1 MKKINDLQRQS
12 GIALITGLIFLVV
25 LTLLGVTAMRAT
37 SLEERMA
44 GNMRDR
50 NLAMEAASACLRD
63 AETDIKSSGR
73 ITGITADGVVGASG
87 ANSSAACK
95 NGFCYNGVAGFAT
108 PVWQAFSM
116 AAAPSVEYGT
126 YTKPISLTGNPST
139 QDFAGV
145 DADPRYLIE
154 PFSKF
159 IQGGKLEV
167 LYRITCRAVGA
178 NANTQVTLQEIYRL

>member
-1 MKKINDLQRQS
+1 MNKTNDLRRQS

-50 NLAMEAASACLRD
+50 NLAMESASACLRD
-63 AETDIKSSGR
+63 AENDLKPKIR
-73 ITGITADGVVGASG
+73 INGLTATGVVGASG
-87 ANSSAACK
+87 ANSSVACK

-108 PVWQAFSM
+108 PVWQAFSLT
-116 AAAPSVEYGT
+116 AAPSVEYGT
-126 YTKPISLTGNPST
+126 YTGAVNIE
-139 QDFAGV
+139 GV
-145 DADPRYLIE
+145 SAQPRYLIE

-159 IQGGKLEV
+159 IAGGKLEV

>member
-50 NLAMEAASACLRD
+50 NLAMESASACLRD
-63 AETDIKSSGR
+63 AERDITQTGSR
-73 ITGITADGVVGASG
+73 ISGITATGVVGSSG

-95 NGFCYNGVAGFAT
+95 NGFCYNGIAGFAT

-116 AAAPSVEYGT
+116 TASPSVKYGT
-126 YTKPISLTGNPST
+126 YTGTA
-139 QDFAGV
+139 DVEGV
-145 DADPRYLIE
+145 NAQPRYLIE
-154 PFSKF
+154 PFYKYIEGLSAK
-159 IQGGKLEV
+159 EV

>member
-1 MKKINDLQRQS
+1 MNKINDLQRQS

-73 ITGITADGVVGASG
+73 ITGITADGVVGAGG

-126 YTKPISLTGNPST
+126 YDPNAVDIE
-139 QDFAGV
+139 GV
-145 DADPRYLIE
+145 SAQPRYLIE